1 MDLHDYD
8 EGMTPSTRVSFWHWL
23 LTLGGLPLLG
33 VPLSW
38 FLWLHR
44 IDGAVV
50 IAAVFVG
57 VLAAGIDYARRGSLF
72 CALVGTGALLL
83 VFTLTYG
90 AFIGVLVISCATGG
104 CPLD

>member
-1 MDLHDYD
+1 
-8 EGMTPSTRVSFWHWL
+8 MTYSTRVSFWHWL

-38 FLWLHR
+38 FLWIHR
-44 IDGAVV
+44 VDRAVL

-57 VLAAGIDYARRGSLF
+57 VLAAGIDYARRGSAF

-83 VFTLTYG
+83 VLALTYG
-90 AFIGVLVISCATGG
+90 LLIGVLVISCATGG
-104 CPLD
+104 CPFD